1 LRSALGASTTI
12 FSLVDALFYRPLPV
26 KEPDRL
32 VRVYSKENGRGYGDF
47 RMALGAQPQN
57 VLKLVIGQGMRLAVL
72 GLAVGSIVAFA
83 VMSVTS
89 SLLYGVNARDPLT
102 FVAVVLIVV
111 GIALGACF
119 VPARRATRVD
129 PMVALRY
136 E

>member
-1 LRSALGASTTI
+1 VASSVLAYSGVIALVLCIIGLYSVLA
-12 FSLVDALFYRPLPV
+12 FSVAQRTR
-26 KEPDRL
+26 EI
-32 VRVYSKENGRGYGDF
+32 GI

-57 VLKLVIGQGMRLAVL
+57 VLKLVIGQGMRLAGL

-89 SLLYGVNARDPLT
+89 SLLYGVNARDPFT
-102 FVAVVLIVV
+102 FVAVALIVV

-119 VPARRATRVD
+119 VPARRAIRVD